1 MTQKFAK
8 IRLDKDLKIN
18 LIYLSFYH
26 HLTNSFFIENKRLQI
41 NAKILCSSLH
51 FFFYLLMACQM
62 TSSLFNSNVLWCEI
76 VFIFSLNWWGF
87 VNDVSLQMYISY
99 FDYSR
104 MWLYFFLFAQLSI
117 SYYKK
122 TSSAFN
128 NSRINDLKTN

>member
-8 IRLDKDLKIN
+8 IRPDKDLKIN

-26 HLTNSFFIENKRLQI
+26 HLTNSFFLEKKRLQI

-51 FFFYLLMACQM
+51 FFFHLLMACQM

-99 FDYSR
+99 FDYIR
-104 MWLYFFLFAQLSI
+104 MWLYFCIIAQLSI
-117 SYYKK
+117 SYFNK

-128 NSRINDLKTN
+128 NSRLNDFKTN